1 MKALEKLHS
10 SMPIK
15 WSFDLLFD
23 SKQLK
28 MSWKLHFDYCYWG
41 ECLHTEWYRKL
52 NFGMDNGS
60 DLYFHNLNMNWRERH
75 AGTPLSLGSNPQLKH
90 WKKSGHVTYK
100 MKALGKLYSNM
111 PIKWFGMD
119 ISSEQFFE
127 ILQGGGRGQSTNQ
140 NIWNEHIW
148 SCDTS
153 NEIPWGPSN

>member
-41 ECLHTEWYRKL
+41 ERLHTEWYRKL

-60 DLYFHNLNMNWRERH
+60 DLYFHILNKNWR
-75 AGTPLSLGSNPQLKH
+75 
-90 WKKSGHVTYK
+90 
-100 MKALGKLYSNM
+100 
-111 PIKWFGMD
+111 
-119 ISSEQFFE
+119 
-127 ILQGGGRGQSTNQ
+127 
-140 NIWNEHIW
+140 
-148 SCDTS
+148 
-153 NEIPWGPSN
+153 